1 MLECMGNMVVTLT
14 EDHDEG
20 DGTAEC
26 RPVFEDPDHGIPL
39 VPQGFIAD
47 GDDGSHWV
55 NIVI

>member
-1 MLECMGNMVVTLT
+1 MVVTLT

-20 DGTAEC
+20 DGTAQC

-55 NIVI
+55 NIGI